1 MHNFLHISSFNDG
14 ITTHLKG
21 DKFENYSWINKIEIY
36 PYNSKSEIYQSKG
49 TWRSKLGVYEY

>member
-1 MHNFLHISSFNDG
+1 MHNFLQISSFNDG

-21 DKFENYSWINKIEIY
+21 EVIESYS
-36 PYNSKSEIYQSKG
+36 YNSKKFTKAKG